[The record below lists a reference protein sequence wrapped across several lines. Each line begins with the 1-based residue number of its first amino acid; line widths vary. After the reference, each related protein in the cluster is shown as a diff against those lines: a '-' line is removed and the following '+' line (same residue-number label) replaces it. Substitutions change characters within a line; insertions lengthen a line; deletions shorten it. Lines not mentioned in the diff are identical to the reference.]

1 MNGKPGDGTMQARLE
16 ARGWKRMNTYDEPR
30 LSELVESYR
39 ELGYEV
45 HLEPFH
51 PEEDED
57 CTECLAAEPERFRT
71 IYIRNILGRRS
82 S

>member
-1 MNGKPGDGTMQARLE
+1 MQERLE

-45 HLEPFH
+45 HLEPLH
-51 PEEDED
+51 PGDDAD
-57 CTECLAAEPERFRT
+57 CAECLASEPERFRT
-71 IYIRNILGRRS
+71 IYIRNIPGRQNP
-82 S
+82 